1 MKIIALER
9 GLEELKP
16 ALEARGYKAVFAD
29 EIEGSISA
37 YIYQGQ
43 NLLGQQS
50 FHSALNNFLLTDS
63 AERNTGVLLIQAANK
78 TVDQIISIIENR
90 TYSPLF

>member
-37 YIYQGQ
+37 YISGTESSGAK
-43 NLLGQQS
+43 LS
-50 FHSALNNFLLTDS
+50 FCL
-63 AERNTGVLLIQAANK
+63 K
-78 TVDQIISIIENR
+78 
-90 TYSPLF
+90 